1 MFLKVEVSE
10 MLLLP
15 VILKIAPF
23 RIEKDRKSIKYI
35 LPEKDVY
42 TSRRYRPR
50 IEGTFARIERW
61 TSASDDVFW
70 KTISRENVTRYYGRS
85 SQARVSNPDDPSRVF
100 EWLIEEAWDELGNGI
115 RYEYKAEDRA
125 GLDDSHPYEQTRSQ
139 VGQRCTYVY
148 PKRVWYG
155 NTTPFSS
162 YDWLFEA
169 VFDYGEH
176 DLANPTPDE
185 SQSWPIRSDIFSTF
199 RP

>member
-1 MFLKVEVSE
+1 
-10 MLLLP
+10 
-15 VILKIAPF
+15 
-23 RIEKDRKSIKYI
+23 
-35 LPEKDVY
+35 
-42 TSRRYRPR
+42 
-50 IEGTFARIERW
+50 
-61 TSASDDVFW
+61 
-70 KTISRENVTRYYGRS
+70 
-85 SQARVSNPDDPSRVF
+85 
-100 EWLIEEAWDELGNGI
+100 DELGNGI

-199 RP
+199 RPGFDVRCYRRCQRVLVFHLFSELGSDPTFVRSLAFTYDESPVISYLIEAKQTGYRRGNGGYTSLSLPPLEFDYSRAVIDEEI